1 MVGMYAVRNPLFGLI
16 AFCPIT
22 FREVIGLFIES
33 SRFCLL
39 FYKEVLSLQEFRT
52 CILVL
57 SGILRQLEAI
67 RLILWRKH
75 ESIDEKGAE
84 LFLNACL
91 LRSITNQEL
100 FLGERSYSWKDLLKI
115 KFVRFSI
122 DFLFLL
128 LFSLVGGV
136 YLFRGL
142 FVTIRFSLL
151 LARFISETTLEDS
164 HVVKHLSESMNVY
177 RSGVWG
183 RLSLFW
189 EYLSSKHDILA
200 LLYFWQT
207 FWNIHRHSAYPVSES
222 QVEVV
227 VWNFCAVG
235 SKCFD
240 EVQQI
245 S

>member
-128 LFSLVGGV
+128 LFSLVGASTC
-136 YLFRGL
+136 LEA
-142 FVTIRFSLL
+142 SLL
-151 LARFISETTLEDS
+151 RLDFLCYLLD
-164 HVVKHLSESMNVY
+164 
-177 RSGVWG
+177 
-183 RLSLFW
+183 LSLKPLLRILMWWSIFLRAW
-189 EYLSSKHDILA
+189 TYTGAVFEAGSVSSG
-200 LLYFWQT
+200 
-207 FWNIHRHSAYPVSES
+207 NI
-222 QVEVV
+222 
-227 VWNFCAVG
+227 
-235 SKCFD
+235 
-240 EVQQI
+240 
-245 S
+245 